1 MAMNAKQAAELINNG
16 KFDNADELYE
26 ALNGSKEYAK
36 EFETLLKHI
45 ENKVKLDMNLYAG
58 LANSAKS
65 VDKFSDDI
73 DPLNKEDPYF
83 ADIREKL
90 SKVEL
95 SQTVEE
101 KGKTVVKPVE
111 GEERDKM
118 IAQLVAAAKLEA
130 NSELRGASSPESP
143 DAKKFM
149 NASEDEKKAI
159 YRETLNEKIDL
170 AILQSFLVTEEQKI
184 NKEMSEKYAKDDKKA
199 AEEAKILLSARSRE
213 IKEKIANLGKST
225 AEKLQLSADGVVGYC
240 AQAAVH
246 AEDRLSEYKKNI
258 KKVADRINQGFAKL
272 KDKSKDLR
280 NQWQA
285 ARPNINKVFESC
297 NKKMAAGITAFND
310 GCKHV
315 WANKYTI
322 AKNVAR
328 SLADKKYEIGA
339 DIVAAAG
346 FSLTVASGGTAAL
359 VGGAAYAAYTIGR
372 RVVYEAYKQKKENPD
387 KSYKQIY
394 SNGKFITKAVF
405 SCAAAAVSY
414 GIASTAASA
423 GADVAT
429 QTAAEVGK
437 QLAAQKILRRGLTV
451 MGGVTSNAVGVATAQ
466 TSEERKKE
474 WKSLGLSALSGAVA
488 MLVAESCSSAHAD
501 ENVSHLDKGNGLAP
515 ITSAEKADSLATHVE
530 KTDSI
535 VAPTEK
541 TDTTTVRF
549 PVNNNDSTIEN
560 NGTEAVVAGADDLV
574 MKEFPEQWNAEMGI
588 SRRQFET
595 LKGWYDK
602 LDTNDG
608 AGMDRFYSHA
618 AHYAA
623 TLSVDAENPMTA
635 EQVLFKFSRLAAI
648 TSVRNGEFGTIGTG
662 SLGEQME
669 NLYHLLGCGDQLTL
683 EQMEEAKRTLDICT
697 LNEAGRAD
705 GRMDAEK
712 FFAVA
717 GAGYKG
723 LPVDEDGTLSMTRNI
738 RVIGEGT
745 NCPEDK
751 RVMYEDV
758 IVKEEKVVEEV
769 PEIEEEPQKL
779 NAPVPPK
786 LVIEPKSGLDVKMTI
801 PEKIEVPV
809 QPVAAPKDELTY
821 VGGALTQAGERPGY
835 EGAQALKN
843 MTKDSPYANPT
854 SRRKARLL
862 KKMFDEVNGKG
873 M

>member
-16 KFDNADELYE
+16 KFDNVDELYE
-26 ALNGSKEYAK
+26 ALNGNKKYAK
-36 EFETLLKHI
+36 EFEVLLQHI
-45 ENKVKLDMNLYAG
+45 ENKVKLDMNFYTG
-58 LANSAKS
+58 LANSAKA
-65 VDKFSDDI
+65 VDKLSDKI
-73 DPLNKEDPYF
+73 DPLSKEDPYF
-83 ADIREKL
+83 AAAREKL
-90 SKVEL
+90 SNIEL
-95 SQTVEE
+95 TQTVEE
-101 KGKTVVKPVE
+101 NGKMVVKAVE
-111 GEERDKM
+111 GQERDKM

-143 DAKKFM
+143 DARKFM
-149 NASEDEKKAI
+149 NAGNDAEKEKI
-159 YRETLNEKIDL
+159 YRDTLNEKIDL

-184 NKEMSEKYAKDDKKA
+184 NKEMSEKYAKDEKKA
-199 AEEAKILLSARSRE
+199 KEEAKILLSARSNE
-213 IKEKIANLGKST
+213 IKAKIANLGGFVT
-225 AEKLQLSADGVVGYC
+225 ERLQLSAEGVVGYC

-246 AEDRLSEYKKNI
+246 AEDRLTEYKKNI
-258 KKVADRINQGFAKL
+258 KKIADRINQGFAKL

-280 NQWQA
+280 NTWQS
-285 ARPNINKVFESC
+285 ARGNINQVFESC
-297 NKKMAAGITAFND
+297 NKKMAAGISAFNN
-310 GCKHV
+310 GCKQV
-315 WANKYTI
+315 WDNKYTI

-328 SLADKKYEIGA
+328 NLADKKYEIGA
-339 DIVAAAG
+339 DMVAAAG
-346 FSLTVASGGTAAL
+346 FAATVATGGTAAL

-372 RVVYEAYKQKKENPD
+372 RVVYEAYKQKKENPE

-423 GADVAT
+423 GADIAT
-429 QTAAEVGK
+429 QTTAEVAK
-437 QLAAQKILRRGLTV
+437 QLAAQKMLRRGLTV
-451 MGGVTSNAVGVATAQ
+451 MGGVTSSAVGVATAQ

-474 WKSLGLSALSGAVA
+474 WKSMGISALTGAVV
-488 MLVAESCSSAHAD
+488 MFVAESCGTAHAD
-501 ENVSHLDKGNGLAP
+501 ENIAQNHPGEHVTAP
-515 ITSAEKADSLATHVE
+515 ETVVE

-535 VAPTEK
+535 AAPVAK
-541 TDTTTVRF
+541 TDTIAAHTERADTTAVH
-549 PVNNNDSTIEN
+549 VNVDENGPKVDSNTAE
-560 NGTEAVVAGADDLV
+560 EVVAGADDVV
-574 MKEFPEQWNAEMGI
+574 MKEFPEQWNADMGI
-588 SRRQFET
+588 SNRQFEI
-595 LKGWYDK
+595 LKSWYDK

-623 TLSVDAENPMTA
+623 TLSVDSNNPMTA

-648 TSVRNGEFGTIGTG
+648 TSVKDGEFGTIGTG
-662 SLGEQME
+662 SLGKQME
-669 NLYHLLGCGDQLTL
+669 NLYHLLGCGDKLTL

-758 IVKEEKVVEEV
+758 AVKEEKVVEEV
-769 PEIEEEPQKL
+769 PAKEEEKP
-779 NAPVPPK
+779 APEPFIK
-786 LVIEPKSGLDVKMTI
+786 IEPKSGLDVKVTVPDTSI
-801 PEKIEVPV
+801 PV
-809 QPVAAPKDELTY
+809 QPVAAPEPELTY
-821 VGGALTQAGERPGY
+821 VGGALAQTGDKPGL
-835 EGAQALKN
+835 EGAAAAKKL
-843 MTKDSPYANPT
+843 TEDSSYANPT

-862 KKMFDEVNGKG
+862 KKMFDEVNGNGK
-873 M
+873 